1 MPSTVKRCERISPT
15 DRFMEAFVSFLY
27 YEGYNIQGY
36 IQMPVEW
43 WVKDKIA
50 ELHWTQAD
58 KERAYKL
65 VE

>member
-1 MPSTVKRCERISPT
+1 
-15 DRFMEAFVSFLY
+15 MEAFVSFLY

-43 WVKDKIA
+43 YVKDRVS
-50 ELHWTQAD
+50 ELPWTQVD